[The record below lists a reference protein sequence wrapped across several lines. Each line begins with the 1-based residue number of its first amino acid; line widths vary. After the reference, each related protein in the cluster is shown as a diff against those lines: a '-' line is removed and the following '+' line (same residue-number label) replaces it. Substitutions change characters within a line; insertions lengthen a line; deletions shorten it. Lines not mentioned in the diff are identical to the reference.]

1 MQPQPGDF
9 RHLQV
14 SARTQL
20 ESKARSSKSANDEFY
35 TTLLCLRSE
44 PVTTFFDQTT
54 TKWILPIFSINEDTY
69 LKELGLSAD
78 ERNQM
83 EGLVGGRRSHSDV
96 DLDLNEEQ
104 QTTRAVVKL
113 AANPPQEVGAM
124 QRLTSRKLLRPF
136 PLGLRMSGKNMSP
149 LPCWLGGGQHVC
161 LNFSHNDLSVQLHFA
176 LFNGS
181 AGFVLKPA
189 EMNAPAPMGDTDG
202 STRSTQETSQRT
214 SDVDAYWPPPRD
226 WLYRVSIHVLS
237 LHNLPKHGEQRP
249 RLDGRRSA
257 AHRCH
262 PELSGSTTTPNKLGT
277 SAPALSMS
285 LHPFGGFCAISGILP
300 LPIIVNTE
308 VTLSHHDN
316 GMNAPCGKMVYCVA
330 AEPHATIL
338 RIGVKDRKQGLVAY
352 ESAVLGRLRGGH
364 RVFQLRSLLGT
375 RIEIC
380 YLFVRITFGRERNL
394 WPTPR
399 QMRYK

>member
-1 MQPQPGDF
+1 
-9 RHLQV
+9 
-14 SARTQL
+14 
-20 ESKARSSKSANDEFY
+20 
-35 TTLLCLRSE
+35 
-44 PVTTFFDQTT
+44 
-54 TKWILPIFSINEDTY
+54 
-69 LKELGLSAD
+69 
-78 ERNQM
+78 
-83 EGLVGGRRSHSDV
+83 
-96 DLDLNEEQ
+96 
-104 QTTRAVVKL
+104 
-113 AANPPQEVGAM
+113 
-124 QRLTSRKLLRPF
+124 
-136 PLGLRMSGKNMSP
+136 
-149 LPCWLGGGQHVC
+149 
-161 LNFSHNDLSVQLHFA
+161 VQLHFA

-189 EMNAPAPMGDTDG
+189 EMNAPAPIGDTDG
-202 STRSTQETSQRT
+202 STRSTQETSQST
-214 SDVDAYWPPPRD
+214 SDVDAYWPPPRE

-262 PELSGSTTTPNKLGT
+262 PELSGSTTTPNKLET

-285 LHPFGGFCAISGILP
+285 LHPFGGILSPPLRALCSPTGDRIAPVGFVPPAGFCAISGILP

-380 YLFVRITFGRERNL
+380 FLFVRITFGRERNL